1 MLVLTPTH
9 VLDFEVEAAAADL
22 TAAVKALAAAR
33 GVPFPV
39 DRIPTLYLQ
48 VLTPPLPANEL
59 HVSACAGGGGFCAQ
73 LESREQGQERSRR
86 WFAREAGA

>member
-48 VLTPPLPANEL
+48 VLTPPSLRTSSMFPPAQEE
-59 HVSACAGGGGFCAQ
+59 GGSV
-73 LESREQGQERSRR
+73 LS
-86 WFAREAGA
+86 